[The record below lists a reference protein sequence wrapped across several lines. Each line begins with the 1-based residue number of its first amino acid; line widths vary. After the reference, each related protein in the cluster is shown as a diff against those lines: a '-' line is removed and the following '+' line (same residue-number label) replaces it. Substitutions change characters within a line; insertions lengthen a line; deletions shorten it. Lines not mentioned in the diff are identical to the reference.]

1 MTPDE
6 KHIKRINKYL
16 LQINVIYDDLI
27 REIALLAVKLKVS
40 SKLFRFK
47 DYERIT
53 KQVNEQFSGYQNK
66 LLSSIIVATEY
77 EWDQANVKV
86 DDILKSQLEKIK
98 GKIPSTVHVE
108 KLREISTQSQ
118 NKKALE
124 AFQQRKN
131 GKFTVSERVWKIGS
145 QAKENIEFAIDVALK
160 EGMSAQELARS
171 IKSNLNNPD
180 ALFRRVRD
188 KHGNLAL
195 SKSAQTFNPGQGVYR
210 SAHKN
215 ALRLA
220 SNEINTAYRTA
231 EQIRIQAN
239 NDVVGVQIHLSPSHK
254 IYDMCDELQ
263 GKYPKDFNWSSWH
276 VGCKCFRT
284 MIMKTESELITEIRN
299 GQNLPP
305 KSSENYVEEMPDNFN
320 KWVGEY
326 QGKKTPYFMNENKAL
341 LKYEYKGLSEKE
353 IRNHVANNNITEK
366 IFLQNGKYIG
376 ERADLHDKILAEYF
390 NQEKVSAD
398 KVYMLG
404 GAGANGKSS
413 VTESGKLPHP
423 KGGLIIDP
431 DKVKAMIPEY
441 QFMVNSGDKNLIN
454 AAANFVHEES
464 SYLGKKIREK
474 ALTEDWG
481 TIIDG
486 VNDGSA
492 KKIHENA
499 QKARELSGKKV
510 RADYVSLDT
519 DLSLKL
525 ADIRSKKTGREVP
538 KEVLLNANKAIS
550 KEFPDILKNKSFD
563 ELYLWDTNENGN
575 PRLILTQING
585 VTKMYNKYLY
595 ERFLKKAEY

>member
-1 MTPDE
+1 MENWKRKPSFMTE
-6 KHIKRINKYL
+6 
-16 LQINVIYDDLI
+16 
-27 REIALLAVKLKVS
+27 
-40 SKLFRFK
+40 
-47 DYERIT
+47 
-53 KQVNEQFSGYQNK
+53 
-66 LLSSIIVATEY
+66 
-77 EWDQANVKV
+77 
-86 DDILKSQLEKIK
+86 
-98 GKIPSTVHVE
+98 
-108 KLREISTQSQ
+108 
-118 NKKALE
+118 NKK
-124 AFQQRKN
+124 
-131 GKFTVSERVWKIGS
+131 
-145 QAKENIEFAIDVALK
+145 
-160 EGMSAQELARS
+160 
-171 IKSNLNNPD
+171 
-180 ALFRRVRD
+180 
-188 KHGNLAL
+188 
-195 SKSAQTFNPGQGVYR
+195 
-210 SAHKN
+210 
-215 ALRLA
+215 
-220 SNEINTAYRTA
+220 
-231 EQIRIQAN
+231 
-239 NDVVGVQIHLSPSHK
+239 
-254 IYDMCDELQ
+254 
-263 GKYPKDFNWSSWH
+263 
-276 VGCKCFRT
+276 
-284 MIMKTESELITEIRN
+284 
-299 GQNLPP
+299 
-305 KSSENYVEEMPDNFN
+305 YV
-320 KWVGEY
+320 
-326 QGKKTPYFMNENKAL
+326 
-341 LKYEYKGLSEKE
+341 KYEYKGLSEKE
-353 IRNHVANNNITEK
+353 IRNHVSNNNITEK

-390 NQEKVSAD
+390 NKEKVSAD

-474 ALTEDWG
+474 ALTENWG

-525 ADIRSKKTGREVP
+525 AEIRAKKTGREVP

-550 KEFPDILKNKSFD
+550 KEFPDIIKNKSFD

-585 VTKMYNKYLY
+585 VTKMYNKDLY
-595 ERFLKKAEY
+595 ERFLKKAEH